1 MASEQWLLND
11 TSVANNAYFT
21 AVGSSYKLRNV
32 SGGTYTRRTTS
43 PTPYEG
49 AGYYA
54 SGLSN
59 FPLGRFYSSASV
71 QLTGGNYYVDSY
83 FYLTG
88 YPAADVLAFVI
99 TGDDTDVLY
108 TWVQINTNG
117 SISISS
123 YDDINGIVNWTT
135 STASDLPT
143 SAWFRLQYRVNSHGV
158 REYNLFKGSNI
169 NGTTP
174 DVTASKNFSTQSPFS
189 TGGPFEFQAFAV
201 DNTGGSPAILYVDD
215 TKFDDN
221 AYPTRG
227 IAHTA
232 AATATGTATGTASMR
247 NARVGAGTG
256 TGTAT
261 GTGAASRGQSVTGSA
276 SVTASATAGM
286 SRTQV
291 IGASGTGTASGSA
304 AGAITALITI
314 DGAGTGTA
322 SATAGASSTQ
332 VFAGSATVT
341 ATGTADASIRPLVT
355 VDGVGTVTATGATT
369 ASKQQTLA
377 ATATANASATAG
389 LISITPITASA
400 TVTAT
405 ATALALITTPGTL
418 YGNAEKVAGLYGSS
432 TKPTL
437 TTRS

>member
-1 MASEQWLLND
+1 MASEQFLLND
-11 TSVANNAYFT
+11 TSVASGAFFA
-21 AVGSSYKLRNV
+21 AVTGGSYKLKNNEGV
-32 SGGTYTRRTTS
+32 TLSRTTSS

-49 AGYYA
+49 AGSYCSSTIGAYF
-54 SGLSN
+54 LR
-59 FPLGRFYSSASV
+59 LQTSAS
-71 QLTGGNYYVDSY
+71 
-83 FYLTG
+83 
-88 YPAADVLAFVI
+88 ADI
-99 TGDDTDVLY
+99 TGSTKYFDTYHYIVGSVISTVFLASNDTAVEYSYVNMIGNGRITLFTY
-108 TWVQINTNG
+108 DASFGETNR
-117 SISISS
+117 SQ
-123 YDDINGIVNWTT
+123 
-135 STASDLPT
+135 
-143 SAWFRLQYRVNSHGV
+143 SAAGMVPSNEWFRLAVKTVSGGV
-158 REYNLFKGSNI
+158 TEVKLFKGTGI

-174 DVTASKNFSTQSPFS
+174 DDTRTWTPTYSAFEYLSAGAQSSSAS
-189 TGGPFEFQAFAV
+189 AFV
-201 DNTGGSPAILYVDD
+201 DNI
-215 TKFDDN
+215 KFDDT

-227 IAHTA
+227 TAHTA
-232 AATATGTATGTASMR
+232 SATATGTATGTAAMS

-276 SVTASATAGM
+276 SVTASGTAAM
-286 SRTQV
+286 SSTQV

-304 AGAITALITI
+304 AGAITAVVTI
-314 DGAGTGTA
+314 SGAGTGTA

-341 ATGTADASIRPLVT
+341 ATGTADGSIRPIVT
-355 VDGVGTVTATGATT
+355 VSGSGSITATGATT

-389 LISITPITASA
+389 LISITPISASA

-418 YGNAEKVAGLYGSS
+418 YGNAQKVAGLYGSS